1 MLIQEFSFI
10 KGKKMFANNRFV
22 KFKCEKKNVNLKFNI
37 NNVVNVLFYSE
48 TNVSLSGD
56 FSKDKNLEIFLKKV
70 IENNSEN
77 FCLVR
82 SEKGMFLLIKRK
94 DHKADLT
101 HQYIEDL
108 GGSIFN
114 KTKSIGCSEVRIF
127 ENNLDINKQI
137 ALGIL
142 LGSYKFANYKKNKS
156 KNIIDLKNVTFV
168 CNETKNHSQN
178 IQEVQNIANGVF
190 TARDLVWQPPNIL
203 YPLTF
208 ANECKKLKK
217 IGVKVTVYNE
227 KQLEKLGMEALLAVG
242 RGSRKDSRVVIME
255 WLGGKKASSPLAFVG
270 KGVCFD
276 SGGLSLKPSKSMEDM
291 KWDMGGAAT
300 VTGLIESA
308 ALSKVK
314 QNVIGIIGLVENMPD
329 GDAQRPGDV
338 VKSVSG
344 QTIEVLNTD
353 AEGRLVLADILS
365 WTEKKY
371 KPKFMIDLATL
382 TGAMIVAL
390 GNTRAGLFSNNKDVS
405 KAIFDAGEITGERV
419 WEMPM
424 DDDYDQLIKTE
435 IADMKNIGG
444 AGAGSITAACFLKRH
459 VKKTP
464 WAHLDI
470 AGVTWKN
477 KSSPS
482 VPSGGVG
489 WGVKMLYHLVKT
501 Y

>member
-1 MLIQEFSFI
+1 
-10 KGKKMFANNRFV
+10 MFVNNRFV
-22 KFKCEKKNVNLKFNI
+22 KFKFEKPNDNLKLNHENI
-37 NNVVNVLFYSE
+37 INVLFYSE
-48 TNVSLSGD
+48 
-56 FSKDKNLEIFLKKV
+56 KNLLLSDGLSTEKNLAKFLKKI
-70 IENNSEN
+70 IENNLASN
-77 FCLVR
+77 CIVR
-82 SEKGMFLLIKRK
+82 SERGNFLLINRK
-94 DHKADLT
+94 DHKSDLT
-101 HQYIEDL
+101 NKYLEDL

-114 KTKSIGCSEVRIF
+114 QTKSIGCSEVRIF
-127 ENNLDINKQI
+127 ENDQYLNRQI

-142 LGSYKFANYKKNKS
+142 LSSYKFNNYKKNKP
-156 KNIIDLKNVTFV
+156 KDTVDIKNVTFI
-168 CNETKNHSQN
+168 CDEPKKHSQN
-178 IQEVQNIANGVF
+178 IQEIKNIANGVF

-203 YPLTF
+203 FPSSF

-217 IGVKVTVYNE
+217 IGVKVTIYNE
-227 KQLEKLGMEALLAVG
+227 KQLEKIGMEALLAVG
-242 RGSRKDSRVVIME
+242 RGSRKDSQVVVME
-255 WLGGKKASSPLAFVG
+255 WSGGKKETPPMAFIG

-276 SGGLSLKPSKSMEDM
+276 SGGLSLKPPKSMEDM

-300 VTGLIESA
+300 VTGLIETA
-308 ALSKVK
+308 ALSKIK
-314 QNVIGIIGLVENMPD
+314 QNVIGVIGLVENMPD

-390 GNTRAGLFSNNKDVS
+390 GNIRAGLFSNNKDVS
-405 KAIFDAGEITGERV
+405 KAIFDAGEITGEKV

-444 AGAGSITAACFLKRH
+444 PGAGSITAACFLKRH
-459 VKKTP
+459 VEKTP

-482 VPSGGVG
+482 VPYGGVG
-489 WGVKMLYHLVKT
+489 WGVKMLYQLIKK

>member
-1 MLIQEFSFI
+1 
-10 KGKKMFANNRFV
+10 
-22 KFKCEKKNVNLKFNI
+22 
-37 NNVVNVLFYSE
+37 
-48 TNVSLSGD
+48 
-56 FSKDKNLEIFLKKV
+56 
-70 IENNSEN
+70 
-77 FCLVR
+77 
-82 SEKGMFLLIKRK
+82 
-94 DHKADLT
+94 
-101 HQYIEDL
+101 
-108 GGSIFN
+108 
-114 KTKSIGCSEVRIF
+114 
-127 ENNLDINKQI
+127 
-137 ALGIL
+137 
-142 LGSYKFANYKKNKS
+142 
-156 KNIIDLKNVTFV
+156 
-168 CNETKNHSQN
+168 
-178 IQEVQNIANGVF
+178 
-190 TARDLVWQPPNIL
+190 
-203 YPLTF
+203 
-208 ANECKKLKK
+208 
-217 IGVKVTVYNE
+217 
-227 KQLEKLGMEALLAVG
+227 
-242 RGSRKDSRVVIME
+242 
-255 WLGGKKASSPLAFVG
+255 
-270 KGVCFD
+270 
-276 SGGLSLKPSKSMEDM
+276 M

-300 VTGLIESA
+300 VTGLIETV
-308 ALSKVK
+308 ALSKIK
-314 QNVIGIIGLVENMPD
+314 QNVIGVIGLVENMPD

-338 VKSVSG
+338 VKSLSG

-405 KAIFDAGEITGERV
+405 KAIFDAGEITGEKV

-489 WGVKMLYHLVKT
+489 WGVKMLYHLIKT

>member
-1 MLIQEFSFI
+1 M
-10 KGKKMFANNRFV
+10 
-22 KFKCEKKNVNLKFNI
+22 
-37 NNVVNVLFYSE
+37 
-48 TNVSLSGD
+48 
-56 FSKDKNLEIFLKKV
+56 
-70 IENNSEN
+70 
-77 FCLVR
+77 
-82 SEKGMFLLIKRK
+82 
-94 DHKADLT
+94 
-101 HQYIEDL
+101 
-108 GGSIFN
+108 
-114 KTKSIGCSEVRIF
+114 
-127 ENNLDINKQI
+127 
-137 ALGIL
+137 
-142 LGSYKFANYKKNKS
+142 
-156 KNIIDLKNVTFV
+156 
-168 CNETKNHSQN
+168 
-178 IQEVQNIANGVF
+178 
-190 TARDLVWQPPNIL
+190 WQPPNIL
-203 YPLTF
+203 YPSTF
-208 ANECKKLKK
+208 ADECKKLKK
-217 IGVKVTVYNE
+217 IGVKVTIYNE

-242 RGSRKDSRVVIME
+242 RGSRKDSRVVVME
-255 WLGGKKASSPLAFVG
+255 WSGAKKVTSPLAFVG

-300 VTGLIESA
+300 VTGLIETA
-308 ALSKVK
+308 ALSKIK
-314 QNVIGIIGLVENMPD
+314 QNVIGVIGLVENMPD

-365 WTEKKY
+365 WTEKKF

-390 GNTRAGLFSNNKDVS
+390 GNIRAGLFSNNKDVS
-405 KAIFDAGEITGERV
+405 KAIFDAGEITGEKV

>member
-1 MLIQEFSFI
+1 
-10 KGKKMFANNRFV
+10 MFDNSRFV
-22 KFKCEKKNVNLKFNI
+22 KFKCVNKTDNLKFN
-37 NNVVNVLFYSE
+37 NNNIVNILFYSK
-48 TNVSLSGD
+48 TNILLSED
-56 FSKDKNLEIFLKKV
+56 FSKDKNLATFLKKM

-77 FCLVR
+77 ICMVR

-94 DHKADLT
+94 DHDNDLT
-101 HQYIEDL
+101 NQYLEDL

-127 ENNLDINKQI
+127 ENNLNINKQI

-142 LGSYKFANYKKNKS
+142 LGSYKFANYKKNITK
-156 KNIIDLKNVTFV
+156 KIIDLKNITFI
-168 CNETKNHSQN
+168 CNEPKKHSQN
-178 IQEVQNIANGVF
+178 IQEIKNIASGVF

-203 YPLTF
+203 YPSTF
-208 ANECKKLKK
+208 ADECKKLKK
-217 IGVKVTVYNE
+217 IGVKVTIFND

-242 RGSRKDSRVVIME
+242 RGSRKESRVVVME
-255 WLGGKKASSPLAFVG
+255 WLGEKKPTSPMVFVG

-300 VTGLIESA
+300 VTGLVEAA
-308 ALSKVK
+308 ALSKIR
-314 QNVIGIIGLVENMPD
+314 QNVIGVIGLVENMPD

-405 KAIFDAGEITGERV
+405 KAIFDAGEITGEKV

-501 Y
+501 F